1 MISKCSNEM
10 IADQNHPI
18 PGQACQIFAA
28 DDLYVSSGVN
38 GGDALGLP
46 DEVLT
51 GDIYAL
57 DDAARPLLLRI
68 DSPQPGKEAQIA
80 QGSSVGTPGD
90 SVRLLASYT
99 LMSPDGDCSELLV
112 LSVSDGLY
120 ALPLSPV
127 IAQTEYTL
135 IKVET
140 APAQARLA
148 DVMALSFG
156 RGTRITL
163 ANGHQVAIEKLRPG
177 AMILTRDHGP
187 QPLRYVGRA
196 TLRATGAYAPV
207 IIPQGVLGN
216 SGALIVSQQHRM
228 FLYQRRR
235 LPGIPMSEL
244 LVQARHLVDQ
254 ETVFI
259 RNGGFVD
266 WFSLV
271 FDRHEII
278 YAEGIPAES
287 LMVNDATVSRL
298 PPAVAAEVRRQF
310 PELAHVQRFGTE
322 AGRKFLETIGPAT
335 LFRQSRPRT
344 GQDGSAQVSGQGGP
358 VTGGPN
364 YGPTAD
370 TANNRDDSSVAS

>member
-1 MISKCSNEM
+1 MITKCSSDM
-10 IADQNHPI
+10 TSDHSLPL

-28 DDLYVSSGVN
+28 DDLFVSSGVN

-57 DDAARPLLLRI
+57 DDMARPLLLRI
-68 DSPQPGKEAQIA
+68 TSPQPGEEVQVAN
-80 QGSSVGTPGD
+80 GSSVGTAGD
-90 SVRLLASYT
+90 TVRLLASYT
-99 LMSPDGDCSELLV
+99 MMSPDGDRTELLL
-112 LSVSDGLY
+112 LSVSGGLY

-127 IAQTEYTL
+127 IAQTDYTL

-140 APAQARLA
+140 APEQTRLA

-163 ANGHQVAIEKLRPG
+163 ANGHQVAVEKLRPG
-177 AMILTRDHGP
+177 TMILTRDHGP

-196 TLRATGAYAPV
+196 TLRATGVFAPV

-216 SGALIVSQQHRM
+216 SGALVVSQQHRM

-244 LVQARHLVDQ
+244 LVQARDLVDQ

-259 RNGGFVD
+259 RDGGFVD
-266 WFSLV
+266 WFSLI

-298 PPAVAAEVRRQF
+298 PPAVAQEVRRQF

-322 AGRKFLETIGPAT
+322 AGRQFLEQIGPAT
-335 LFRQSRPRT
+335 LFRKPRQRRDPAAASPLMGLDNTVAGHARPATMTPPDDR
-344 GQDGSAQVSGQGGP
+344 DGNSA
-358 VTGGPN
+358 
-364 YGPTAD
+364 
-370 TANNRDDSSVAS
+370 AS

>member
-1 MISKCSNEM
+1 M
-10 IADQNHPI
+10 
-18 PGQACQIFAA
+18 
-28 DDLYVSSGVN
+28 SSGVN

-57 DDAARPLLLRI
+57 DDMARPLLLRI
-68 DSPQPGKEAQIA
+68 TSPQPGEEVQVAD
-80 QGSSVGTPGD
+80 GSSVGTRGD
-90 SVRLLASYT
+90 TVRLLASYT
-99 LMSPDGDCSELLV
+99 MMSPDGDRTELLL
-112 LSVSDGLY
+112 LSVSGGLY

-127 IAQTEYTL
+127 IAQTDYTL

-140 APAQARLA
+140 APEQTRLA

-163 ANGHQVAIEKLRPG
+163 ANGHQVAVEKLRPG

-196 TLRATGAYAPV
+196 TLRATGVFAPV

-216 SGALIVSQQHRM
+216 SGALVVSQQHRM

-244 LVQARHLVDQ
+244 LVQARDLVDQ

-259 RNGGFVD
+259 RDGGFVD
-266 WFSLV
+266 WFSLI

-298 PPAVAAEVRRQF
+298 PPAVAQEVRRQF

-322 AGRKFLETIGPAT
+322 AGRQFLEAIGPAT
-335 LFRQSRPRT
+335 LFRKPRQRRDPAAAAPLMGLDKTVAGNPRPAPMTPPDDR
-344 GQDGSAQVSGQGGP
+344 DGNSA
-358 VTGGPN
+358 
-364 YGPTAD
+364 
-370 TANNRDDSSVAS
+370 AS